1 MDENNEKNRI
11 TCSCSIGS
19 YLPGISAILCA
30 GSKPGWGRAA
40 CAASRVVNLSFDA
53 DLEKADAQYKDGIL
67 TVSVPKKEG
76 AQAQSKKLTIQRK

>member
-1 MDENNEKNRI
+1 MDLSVSGNSIVLKGEKIQKNEFKNEDYIRKE
-11 TCSCSIGS
+11 SSYGS
-19 YLPGISAILCA
+19 F
-30 GSKPGWGRAA
+30 
-40 CAASRVVNLSFDA
+40 SRVVNLPFDA